1 MKQFLKKNPKKSGD
15 KNPKFEAR
23 AKHPPGINSRQ
34 ARYSDFEFQVVLM
47 DIKKYLQEKKETV
60 DSTLERYFSRYP
72 GSTGE
77 TGIPHTLHKA
87 VRHSLFNG
95 GKRIRPILS
104 IAAFE
109 AVGGKGE
116 VILPFAC
123 ALEMIHTYSLIHDD
137 LPAIDNDDYRRG
149 KPTCHKVF
157 GEAMGILA
165 GDALLTEAFTLM
177 TNRKLHKGDF
187 PDGWSILEIIHEVA
201 EAAGISGMIGGQ
213 VVDIESEGKEI
224 DFPTLQYIH
233 THKTGALILVA
244 VRVGGKLG
252 SANEETLKAFTRY
265 GERIGLA
272 FQIADDILNVEG
284 KAVLLGKKTGSDFSK
299 GKATYPSLLGL
310 EESRRRAE
318 DLVKSAIEALHP
330 FGPEA
335 DPLREIAHFIVARQ
349 Y

>member
-1 MKQFLKKNPKKSGD
+1 
-15 KNPKFEAR
+15 
-23 AKHPPGINSRQ
+23 
-34 ARYSDFEFQVVLM
+34 M
-47 DIKKYLQEKKETV
+47 DIKRYLQDKKEIV
-60 DSTLERYFSRYP
+60 DAALEKYFSNRP
-72 GSTGE
+72 SSAGE
-77 TGIPHTLHKA
+77 MEFPNSLHKA
-87 VRHSLFNG
+87 IRHSLFNG

-104 IAAFE
+104 IASFE
-109 AVGGKGE
+109 AVGGKGDG
-116 VILPFAC
+116 ILPFAC

-149 KPTCHKVF
+149 KPACHKVF
-157 GEAMGILA
+157 GEAIGILA
-165 GDALLTEAFTLM
+165 GDALLTEAFKLV
-177 TNRKLHKGDF
+177 TNRQLYEGLFRDE
-187 PDGWSILEIIHEVA
+187 WLILDVINEVA
-201 EAAGISGMIGGQ
+201 QAAGILGMVGGQ

-233 THKTGALILVA
+233 THKTGALILA
-244 VRVGGKLG
+244 SVRVGLKLG

-284 KAVLLGKKTGSDFSK
+284 KAVLLGKKTGSDLSK

-310 EESRRRAE
+310 EESRRRAKE
-318 DLVKSAIEALHP
+318 LVKLAIEALGP

-335 DPLREIAHFIVARQ
+335 DPLREIACFIIARE